1 MRFASQKRIRRRR
14 PFTYSLKPMAN
25 QTETLERLAAELGEA
40 LYLDIAKWHLPL
52 NTAKLHLPLAEQ
64 LYALMIENRLT
75 EVDVTA
81 VLQGFAVPVG
91 GGRAQVPM
99 LDLLPIACQRG
110 LLDLLEAF
118 AERL

>member
-1 MRFASQKRIRRRR
+1 MVEK
-14 PFTYSLKPMAN
+14 
-25 QTETLERLAAELGEA
+25 
-40 LYLDIAKWHLPL
+40 
-52 NTAKLHLPLAEQ
+52 
-64 LYALMIENRLT
+64 RLT
-75 EVDVTA
+75 EAAVTA

-110 LLDLLEAF
+110 LQSLLEDF